1 MAQRIIILLAFMFI
15 TLNANQNALTA
26 YKNKEYKKAFSLYEK
41 AAKKGDSVSQSAL
54 SFLYFNGVGVSKN
67 TNLGLKWLKKSATNA
82 NATAQYDL
90 GMFYL
95 KGNNVAQDYKQA
107 ATWLDS
113 SAKLGNTDAQFN
125 LALMY
130 YKGEGVDENTTKSA
144 ELLDAAATNGHIHA
158 KQNIG
163 RLYMRLLKF
172 DKAIAWLTLN
182 AKEGDVEAFYLLA
195 EIYVSKEEFKEAA
208 YWADRAIAKHDLKAQ
223 ELWDKYKLGDYQ

>member
-1 MAQRIIILLAFMFI
+1 MAQRIILLLVFSFI
-15 TLNANQNALTA
+15 TLVANEEALRA
-26 YKNKEYKKAFSLYEK
+26 YKNNEYKKAFTLYKK
-41 AAKKGDSVSQSAL
+41 AAKSGDSLSQSAL

-67 TNLGLKWLKKSATNA
+67 TKLGLEWLKTSAHNA

-95 KGNNVAQDYKQA
+95 KGNNVKQDYKKA

-113 SAKLGNTDAQFN
+113 SSNLGNTDARFN

-144 ELLDAAATNGHIHA
+144 ELLDSAATNGHILA

-182 AKEGDVEAFYLLA
+182 AKDGDIEAFYLLA
-195 EIYVSKEEFKEAA
+195 EIYVSKEELKEAA
-208 YWADRAIAKHDLKAQ
+208 YWADRAMAQHNLKAK
-223 ELWDKYKLGDYQ
+223 ELWDKYNLEDYQ